1 MIQIILLS
9 GYSGSGKSLTSQ
21 IISDHI
27 KSKYPNHPNPV
38 QLISFSYPIKQH
50 AANMLNGLL
59 NPVEKFD
66 ATLMNNLEYKEKTWN
81 YKFMGNPLR
90 IRDVLIHIGE
100 GFRTID
106 ENVWVD
112 IAINRIKKIL
122 DDACYDLNVAPIYYI
137 IDDNRHINEVASMIG
152 ISERLDN
159 FPANVFGIS
168 LSRNTSIQQA
178 GSTEKSTMK
187 LAHEY
192 PDYIYNI
199 SNDDSI
205 DNLKNSVLE
214 IINKNSKH
222 FNMDSNVSRSAASF
236 TELFDKMC
244 MEFNE
249 IDVIRTIIDDDN
261 ENIQQE

>member
-1 MIQIILLS
+1 MIQVILLS

-21 IISDHI
+21 IISEYI
-27 KSKYPNHPNPV
+27 KSKYPSHPNPV
-38 QLISFSYPIKQH
+38 QTISFSYPIKQH
-50 AANMLNGLL
+50 AASMLNGLL

-66 ATLMNNLEYKEKTWN
+66 ADKMNQLDYKEKTWD
-81 YKFMGNPLR
+81 YTFMGNPLR

-122 DDACYDLNVAPIYYI
+122 DDYCYDLKTAPIYYI
-137 IDDNRHINEVASMIG
+137 IDDNRHINEVSGMIG

-168 LSRNTSIQQA
+168 LSRTESIQQA
-178 GSTEKSTMK
+178 GSTEKNTMK
-187 LAHEY
+187 LSQEY

-199 SNDDSI
+199 SNNGSVDD
-205 DNLKNSVLE
+205 LKAAVITLLT
-214 IINKNSKH
+214 KNSKH
-222 FNMDSNVSRSAASF
+222 FDLESNVDRTAASF

-249 IDVIRTIIDDDN
+249 IDVIRSIIED
-261 ENIQQE
+261 